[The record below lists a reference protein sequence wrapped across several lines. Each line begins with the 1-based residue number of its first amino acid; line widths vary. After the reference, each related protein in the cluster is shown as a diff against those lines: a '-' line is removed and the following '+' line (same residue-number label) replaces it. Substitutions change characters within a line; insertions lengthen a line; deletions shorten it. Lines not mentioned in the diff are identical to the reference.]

1 MKEIYE
7 LLQRMSSAAAY
18 MIYYGVKFAIGVL
31 VLGIVVYFYNKRFLG
46 NGVLNSEYALRIIQA
61 AFSLFVQF
69 IMGGL
74 IFDCV
79 KASGK
84 G

>member
-7 LLQRMSSAAAY
+7 LLQKMSGAAAY
-18 MIYYGVKFAIGVL
+18 LIYYGVKLAIGVL
-31 VLGIVVYFYNKRFLG
+31 VLGITVYFYNKRFLG
-46 NGVLNSEYALRIIQA
+46 NGALNAEYALRIIQA

-69 IMGGL
+69 IIGGL

-79 KASGK
+79 RASGR